1 MLRTKMLQALAK
13 VLISVAALAVSS
25 SVAGAQTAAGD
36 PDAQRK
42 ADLITAYK
50 ILVNEGILDSF
61 GHITIRSAK
70 DPNIFFMPRAMPPA
84 LVSLDDLL
92 ELRVSDS
99 QPVDPK
105 GRRVNGERYIHG
117 EIYKARPDV
126 MSVIHSHSQAVI
138 PLSLTAIKM
147 KPVVAQAG
155 FLPPETPNF
164 EIRDAR
170 KDGDRGMQ
178 VTDSAR
184 GAALARTL
192 SSHPVALMR
201 GHGEVVVG
209 ASVKQAVVYAAYVDI
224 NARMQTQALLLS
236 RDIVTMNEPELFKP
250 EEFDINRPWEHLKQK
265 TLDDAAR
272 AKVDRAQFG
281 LDETQ
286 AKR

>member
-1 MLRTKMLQALAK
+1 MLRAPGRLL
-13 VLISVAALAVSS
+13 VCVAALAVASPL
-25 SVAGAQTAAGD
+25 AGAQTASGD
-36 PDAQRK
+36 PDAGRK
-42 ADLITAYK
+42 ADLITAYR

-61 GHITIRSAK
+61 GHVSVRSAK

-99 QPVDPK
+99 QPIDPK

-138 PLSLTAIKM
+138 PLGLTAIKM

-170 KDGDRGMQ
+170 SEGERGMQ
-178 VTDSAR
+178 VTNSAR

-192 SSHPVALMR
+192 SSYPVALMR
-201 GHGEVVVG
+201 GHGNAVVG
-209 ASVKQAVVYAAYVDI
+209 SSVKQAVVYAAYVDI

-236 RDIVTMNEPELFKP
+236 RDIVTMNQPELFTP

-281 LDETQ
+281 LDQTQ
-286 AKR
+286 AKQ

>member
-1 MLRTKMLQALAK
+1 MQPALTRLLMSA
-13 VLISVAALAVSS
+13 IAVAVASAL
-25 SVAGAQTAAGD
+25 AGAQTTGVD
-36 PDAQRK
+36 PDGERK
-42 ADLITAYK
+42 ADLITGYR

-61 GHITIRSAK
+61 GHISVRSAQ
-70 DPNIFFMPRAMPPA
+70 DPGVFFMPRAMPPA

-92 ELRVSDS
+92 ALRVADS
-99 QPVDPK
+99 QPIEPK

-126 MSVIHSHSQAVI
+126 MAVIHSHSQAVI
-138 PLSLTAIKM
+138 PLSLTSIRM

-155 FLPPETPNF
+155 FLPPETPTF
-164 EIRDAR
+164 EIRDGR
-170 KDGDRGMQ
+170 KPGERGMQ

-192 SSHPVALMR
+192 SSHPAALMR
-201 GHGEVVVG
+201 GHGNVVVG
-209 ASVKQAVVYAAYVDI
+209 SSVRQAVVYAAYVDI

-236 RDIVTMNEPELFKP
+236 RDIVPLDQPELFTP
-250 EEFDINRPWEHLKQK
+250 EEFDINRPWEHFRQK

-281 LDETQ
+281 LDQTQ
-286 AKR
+286 KKQ

>member
-1 MLRTKMLQALAK
+1 MTQALARF
-13 VLISVAALAVSS
+13 LISAAILFVASTL
-25 SVAGAQTAAGD
+25 AGAQTAASD
-36 PDAQRK
+36 PDAARK
-42 ADLITAYK
+42 ADLVTAYK

-61 GHITIRSAK
+61 GHVTVRSAK
-70 DPNIFFMPRAMPPA
+70 DPNIFYMPRAMPPA
-84 LVSLDDLL
+84 LVTLDDLL

-99 QPVDPK
+99 QPIDPK

-126 MSVIHSHSQAVI
+126 MSVIHAHSQAVI

-147 KPVVAQAG
+147 KPVIAQAG

-164 EIRDAR
+164 EARDAR
-170 KDGDRGMQ
+170 KPGERGMQ

-192 SSHPVALMR
+192 STYPVALMR
-201 GHGEVVVG
+201 GHGEAV
-209 ASVKQAVVYAAYVDI
+209 AASSVKQAVVYAAYIDI
-224 NARMQTQALLLS
+224 NARMQTQALLMS
-236 RDIVTMNEPELFKP
+236 RDIVALDAAELFTP

-281 LDETQ
+281 LDQTQ
-286 AKR
+286 EKR

>member
-1 MLRTKMLQALAK
+1 MRPALTRL
-13 VLISVAALAVSS
+13 LISAAAIAVASAL
-25 SVAGAQTAAGD
+25 AGAQTTGAD
-36 PDAQRK
+36 PDAERK
-42 ADLITAYK
+42 ADLITGYR

-61 GHITIRSAK
+61 GHISVRSAR
-70 DPNIFFMPRAMPPA
+70 DPGVFFMPRAMPPA

-92 ELRVSDS
+92 ALRVADS
-99 QPVDPK
+99 QPIEPK

-126 MSVIHSHSQAVI
+126 MAVIHSHSQAVI
-138 PLSLTAIKM
+138 PLSLTSIKM

-155 FLPPETPNF
+155 FLPPETPTF
-164 EIRDAR
+164 EIRDGR
-170 KDGDRGMQ
+170 KPGERGMQ
-178 VTDSAR
+178 VTDSTR

-192 SSHPVALMR
+192 SSYPAALMR
-201 GHGEVVVG
+201 GHGNVVVG

-236 RDIVTMNEPELFKP
+236 RDIVPLDQPELFTP
-250 EEFDINRPWEHLKQK
+250 EEFDINRPWEHFRQK

-281 LDETQ
+281 LDQTQ
-286 AKR
+286 KKQ